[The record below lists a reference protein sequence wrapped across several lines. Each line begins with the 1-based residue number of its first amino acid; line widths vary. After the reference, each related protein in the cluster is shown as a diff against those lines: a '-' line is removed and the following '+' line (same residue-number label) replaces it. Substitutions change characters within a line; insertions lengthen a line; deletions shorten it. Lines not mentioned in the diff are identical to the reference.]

1 MKKESNIPTA
11 IQNRIKP
18 KTLRIGQDPFRY
30 LVTEYVADLLRF
42 VNFQKTGS
50 IFGRNEVY

>member
-1 MKKESNIPTA
+1 MKKESSIPTA

-18 KTLRIGQDPFRY
+18 KTLCMERDPFRY
-30 LVTEYVADLLRF
+30 LITEYVAYLLRF